1 MLKLIKN
8 DAYFDGEPAVR
19 IIDMDRSSLI
29 KVAADSRITEFASKI
44 VPEPD
49 KVYIHIL
56 AMGAGEYFGANRN
69 QDYFPE
75 NNLIDWHKTF
85 ETSPAHIFRNH
96 VNKDPKIAIGQ
107 IIFSIY
113 NERMHRV
120 ELIGYIDRSR
130 GGDVIDLIE
139 RGQFP
144 ATSMACKTPYDVCA
158 VCQNRAST
166 RQEYCEHLAGELG
179 RIYPDGRKSMALNV
193 APLRFF
199 DLSIVGRPADPTSA
213 VLQKVAFEGN
223 PDEVIGSAELAE
235 IEGLTEKTANMKKL
249 SEFIKEITDGEV
261 VDADPDLGAI
271 LDRVKDPSHDS
282 IEVLRNYDLKETLE
296 SLAELGMTPSL
307 EWLAE
312 LIARKSMGSEGVGMG
327 SLVNGYIN
335 EVGVESLPIA
345 ERDFGE
351 PKGSPN
357 LAIISAL
364 MPSVKQAS
372 LLPVNVVDRSLH
384 VGPGNNTGFIGNG
397 PRVEPDP
404 YEMFRRNVAEPA
416 SKTPGGLTKII
427 KSLMVIGG
435 AALAAKWYITQLIE
449 QKMLANEMAK
459 RNNEI
464 KIQSLTK
471 SASDYKSTYRLAKCA
486 MHRLFVKR

>member
-8 DAYFDGEPAVR
+8 DAYFEGEPAVR

-29 KVAADSRITEFASKI
+29 KAAADSRITEFASKI
-44 VPEPD
+44 VPEAD

-96 VNKDPKIAIGQ
+96 VNKDPAIAIGK
-107 IIFSIY
+107 IIFSVY

-130 GGDVIDLIE
+130 GDDVIQLIE

-158 VCQNRAST
+158 ICQNRAST
-166 RQEYCEHLAGELG
+166 RQEYCEHLASELG

-213 VLQKVAFEGN
+213 VLQKVAFQGD
-223 PDEVIGSAELAE
+223 PDQIVGSAELAE
-235 IEGLTEKTANMKKL
+235 IEGLTEKSANLKKL
-249 SEFIKEITDGEV
+249 SEFVKEITTDGV
-261 VDADPDLGAI
+261 VDSDADLNSL

-282 IEVLRNYDLKETLE
+282 IEILRNYDLKETLE
-296 SLAELGMTPSL
+296 ALANLGMSPSL

-312 LIARKSMGSEGVGMG
+312 LIARKSMGKQGEGIGP
-327 SLVNGYIN
+327 LVKGYIE

-345 ERDFGE
+345 EKDFGE

-357 LAIISAL
+357 LAIVSAL

-372 LLPVNVVDRSLH
+372 LLPQHVVDRSLA
-384 VGPGNNTGFIGNG
+384 GPGTNVGYIGNG
-397 PRVEPDP
+397 PHIEPLP
-404 YEMFRRNVAEPA
+404 YERFRSQVAEPA
-416 SKTPGGLTKII
+416 SKTPGGLTSIVKT
-427 KSLMVIGG
+427 LMVIGG

-449 QKMLANEMAK
+449 QKMKENELAK

-486 MHRLFVKR
+486 MHRLFVKK